1 MAWKRLGKT
10 LLFPPVALLPPLV
23 PVCTVGLVNSMRFRE
38 EAAPVRIAFY
48 VLSFYTLTIW
58 CVRVP
63 NIIRFCK
70 QFREENRSMQRWLSD
85 ARLRTNVSL
94 CGNALW
100 NGAYAALQLG
110 LGVYHRS
117 AWFYA
122 LALYYATLA
131 VMRSFLVRHT
141 LRHRPGEHL
150 REEWHR
156 CRSCGWVLLVLH
168 MALTVMLLY
177 MIRQNRSVQH
187 HEITTI
193 AMAAYTFASLTIA
206 IFNVIKYRKY
216 NSPVLSASRAVALA
230 AACVSLLTLE
240 RTMLEAFGRE
250 MEQGTRQ
257 LFLCLSGMAISVLIL
272 VMAICLIVYS
282 NKQMN
287 CMENEYGK

>member
-10 LLFPPVALLPPLV
+10 LLFPPVALLPLLV

-38 EAAPVRIAFY
+38 EAAPLHIAFY

-100 NGAYAALQLG
+100 NGAYSALQLG

-122 LALYYATLA
+122 LALYYAALA

-141 LRHRPGEHL
+141 LRHRPGERL

-156 CRSCGWVLLVLH
+156 CWSCGWVLLVLH
-168 MALTVMLLY
+168 TALTVILLY
-177 MIRQNRSVQH
+177 MIRQNRSVRH

-193 AMAAYTFASLTIA
+193 AMAAYTFASLTMA
-206 IFNVIKYRKY
+206 IFNVVKYRKY
-216 NSPVLSASRAVALA
+216 NSPVLSASKAVALA